1 MKSSML
7 LVICALLIVAVRSAP
22 LNETKNDDVE
32 FLILHNNDM
41 HSRFEQ
47 TSAIRGKK
55 CDKKNLEINNCY
67 GGFARMAN
75 K

>member
-1 MKSSML
+1 MDLTKL
-7 LVICALLIVAVRSAP
+7 VVICGFIVAAGSAP
-22 LNETKNDDVE
+22 LNETKGGDLE

-47 TSAIRGKK
+47 TSALMGKK
-55 CDKKNLEINNCY
+55 CDKKDLEINNCY